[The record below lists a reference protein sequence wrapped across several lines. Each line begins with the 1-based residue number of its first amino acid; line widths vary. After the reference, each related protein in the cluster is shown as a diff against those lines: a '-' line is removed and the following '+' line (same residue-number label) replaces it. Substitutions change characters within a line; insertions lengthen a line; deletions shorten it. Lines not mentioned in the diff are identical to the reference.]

1 MSLKSKV
8 SISLC
13 LLLAVSICFYAE
25 VPCVHSWDWG
35 THHFITQN
43 AIKLMPSSL
52 SWFFDNYSEIIDN
65 YCIMP
70 DVWRS
75 EGLETGYS
83 HYYDYDIPLE
93 NHILDPSLGVL
104 PWTVQDNFNMI
115 VQALKENEWSQAAL
129 IMGAMAHYVEDA
141 SMPLHAT
148 SNYNPGGNHTRY
160 ESKVDSEISLDN
172 VKVDVQ
178 GFVPHK
184 LDNIFNSMMQLLQD
198 SYSNAEELTLY
209 LQYNTIWNSEI
220 KTLTQNRLNT
230 DIPLLADVW
239 YTAFV
244 QAGISSSPPP
254 QPSTHSRNYTPCIV
268 GGVFAIAAISIVI
281 TLYTRRKA
289 GGHWILRGYI

>member
-8 SISLC
+8 SIPVC
-13 LLLAVSICFYAE
+13 LLLAVSICIYAQ
-25 VPCVHSWDWG
+25 VPSAHSWDWG

-52 SWFFDNYSEIIDN
+52 NWFFDNYSGVIDN

-75 EGLETGYS
+75 QGLETGYA
-83 HYYDYDIPLE
+83 HYYDSENPLE
-93 NHILDPSLGVL
+93 EHILNPSLGVL

-115 VQALKENEWSQAAL
+115 VQALRENEWSQAAM
-129 IMGAMAHYVEDA
+129 IMGAMAHYIEDA

-148 SNYNPGGNHTRY
+148 ANYNPGSNHGRY
-160 ESKVDSEISLDN
+160 ESKVDSELSLDN
-172 VKVDVQ
+172 VEVDVQ

-184 LDNIFNSMMQLLQD
+184 LDNIFTSMMQLLQD
-198 SYSNAEELTLY
+198 SYAHTDELSFY
-209 LQYNTIWNSEI
+209 LEYNTLWNDEI
-220 KTLTQNRLNT
+220 KTITENRINT

-244 QAGISSSPPP
+244 QAGISTSPPSP
-254 QPSTHSRNYTPCIV
+254 QPSTHSRNYTPYIV
-268 GGVFAIAAISIVI
+268 GGVFALALISVVI
-281 TLYTRRKA
+281 TLYTRR
-289 GGHWILRGYI
+289 R